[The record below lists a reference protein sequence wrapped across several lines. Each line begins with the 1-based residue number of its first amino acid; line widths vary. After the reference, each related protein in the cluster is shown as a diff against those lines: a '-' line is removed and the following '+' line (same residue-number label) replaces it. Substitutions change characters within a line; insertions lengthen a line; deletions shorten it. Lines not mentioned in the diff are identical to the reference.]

1 MTCPDCGA
9 ETVLVPV
16 PDAVTDAVGAPTVR
30 MCTRCLSMDPAEGTV
45 DTPPNLSQI
54 SEAFPE
60 EHDAAV
66 PMAVLV
72 GLLDS
77 LALHRAAITTLYE
90 QVERAGVD
98 PLLVLDRL
106 ARDET
111 IETEIDLAGRRR
123 HLEQLI

>member
-1 MTCPDCGA
+1 MEPT
-9 ETVLVPV
+9 E
-16 PDAVTDAVGAPTVR
+16 DAI
-30 MCTRCLSMDPAEGTV
+30 E
-45 DTPPNLSQI
+45 TPPDLTRVSAELPEDT
-54 SEAFPE
+54 EAG
-60 EHDAAV
+60 V

-90 QVERAGVD
+90 QVERAGAD

-106 ARDET
+106 ARDQT

>member
-1 MTCPDCGA
+1 MTCPDCGS
-9 ETVLVPV
+9 ETVLVSV
-16 PDAVTDAVGAPTVR
+16 PDAVTDAAGARTVTV
-30 MCTRCLSMDPAEGTV
+30 CTRCLSMEPTDETV
-45 DTPPNLSQI
+45 EASPDMTRI
-54 SEAFPE
+54 SAAFPE

-66 PMAVLV
+66 PMLVLV

-77 LALHRAAITTLYE
+77 LALHRAEITTLYE

-106 ARDET
+106 AGDET
-111 IETEIDLAGRRR
+111 IETEIDLVGRRR